1 MKIFKEVMAVL
12 CNPIGTF
19 CIGFASYDLFTGD
32 YKNAA
37 WVLFVVSI
45 LFLIGYSSERLSK

>member
-1 MKIFKEVMAVL
+1 MKVFKEIIAVL
-12 CNPIGTF
+12 CRPFGTF
-19 CIGFASYDLFTGD
+19 GLGYASYDLFTGD

-45 LFLIGYSSERLSK
+45 IFGVGYFTERWNK